1 MNDLVSLIR
10 LPFGLLASVVVI
22 GLAGLFF
29 LYIELPFAI
38 ISFPFM
44 AIFMSR
50 YDLQN
55 SWISSFPNS
64 LNWARER
71 LRNIWEW
78 VQEN

>member
-1 MNDLVSLIR
+1 MNDLISLIR
-10 LPFGLLASVVVI
+10 LPFGLIASGTII

-44 AIFMSR
+44 ALFMSR
-50 YDLQN
+50 YDLEN

-64 LNWARER
+64 FYWATNK
-71 LRNIWEW
+71 LCNIWEW